1 MAGRPHGPSWAKA
14 PSGSLARGAYAAA
27 ALYGLR
33 GDQAARAA
41 WLEIMDAVTVTD
53 WRERRFGQ
61 FFDALLLLHQG
72 HAGEAASVL
81 ERAPRRD
88 PAHAFQDGVW
98 EPWCAALRAE
108 AAVLTIRP
116 DTAAC
121 LSAARAMTSDNP
133 IAVAIVERA
142 AALPG
147 GHDEL
152 IGAAAVFEAAG
163 CRYQWARTLAFIGGA
178 ERERGESAL
187 AEMGAAPMAW
197 PL

>member
-1 MAGRPHGPSWAKA
+1 M
-14 PSGSLARGAYAAA
+14 
-27 ALYGLR
+27 
-33 GDQAARAA
+33 
-41 WLEIMDAVTVTD
+41 T
-53 WRERRFGQ
+53 
-61 FFDALLLLHQG
+61 
-72 HAGEAASVL
+72 
-81 ERAPRRD
+81 
-88 PAHAFQDGVW
+88 AF
-98 EPWCAALRAE
+98 P
-108 AAVLTIRP
+108 
-116 DTAAC
+116 
-121 LSAARAMTSDNP
+121 SDNP